1 MKKEGLIIVPSKN
14 KVVLGSDGCQ
24 GNPL

>member
-14 KVVLGSDGCQ
+14 KVVLGSG
-24 GNPL
+24 GWPGKPF